1 MKPDMHGIRT
11 FGATH
16 RYYQGPGALGLV
28 GDIVNDLGRQPLLV
42 ADEIVHA
49 LIAPTLVHSLA
60 THRLPLATVRVIGE
74 VTRPSVQALVALARA
89 DGRHPDVVL
98 AAGGGKGVDTGK
110 ALARE
115 LGARLVVLPTAASND
130 GPCSRLFVYYDNQ
143 HRLESVKRLRRNP
156 DAVVVD
162 TLLLVKAPRA
172 LLVAGIGDALSKL
185 YEGEQ
190 ARGVGG
196 LNSYGGRNTLAAA
209 QLCLACDQVI
219 RDNAVAGLAALTTGV
234 PNEAFECLTEGLIL
248 LSGLAFENSGLSVAH
263 SLTRGLSLVP
273 GTDRS
278 AHGYHV
284 GYGLLVQWALERRS
298 DDFLTAQL
306 SFYRQVGLA
315 ATLCELGAINN
326 STATLR
332 CIAEGSMG
340 APNMR
345 HFERHLEAADVVTAM
360 ARVEA
365 LAATFPADDRSRLPT

>member
-1 MKPDMHGIRT
+1 MKPDMHGIRA

-16 RYYQGPGALGLV
+16 RYFQGPGALALV
-28 GDIVNDLGRQPLLV
+28 GEIVSDLGRQPLLV
-42 ADEIVHA
+42 ADEVVHA
-49 LIAPTLVHSLA
+49 MIAPTLMDSLA
-60 THRLPLATVRVIGE
+60 IRGLPMATVRVVGE
-74 VTRPSVQALVALARA
+74 VTRPSVQSLVAQARA

-110 ALARE
+110 AVARE

-143 HRLESVKRLRRNP
+143 HRLESVKRLPRNP

-162 TLLLVKAPRA
+162 TLHLVKAPRA

-190 ARGVGG
+190 VRSVGG
-196 LNSYGGRNTLAAA
+196 LNSYGGRNTLAAT
-209 QLCLACDQVI
+209 QLCLACDRVI
-219 RDNAVAGLAALTTGV
+219 RDNAVAGLAALATGV
-234 PNEAFECLTEGLIL
+234 PNDAFECLTEGLIL

-263 SLTRGLSLVP
+263 SLTRGLSLAP

-278 AHGYHV
+278 PHGYHV
-284 GYGLLVQWALERRS
+284 GYGLLAQWVLEGRP

-306 SFYRQVGLA
+306 LFYRQVGLA
-315 ATLCELGAINN
+315 ASLRELGAQDN
-326 STATLR
+326 STATLQ
-332 CIAEGSMG
+332 CIAEGSMR
-340 APNMR
+340 APNMQ
-345 HFERHLEAADVVTAM
+345 HFERPLDAVEVATAM

-365 LAATFPADDRSRLPT
+365 LAATFPAAQSA